1 MKKQQL
7 VHLVCSVSLG
17 ITDIFTCVIINK
29 LTADVFTFTKRL
41 KKCKVLFSVWR
52 LFQPWSVRR
61 VCAGTC
67 CPDLSTVNQHVLWLT
82 GRTGRVKAT
91 FTESLNTQR
100 PCITKTIKI
109 KKAKRQKGKKAG
121 TNNCC
126 GPRAGS
132 CTAELLIVIFVPN
145 STTVTQFGNSRH
157 RTISKTQIKTTMNKQ
172 TPKAK
177 EANNKQAQCNTK
189 KTAKRIKLNFW
200 DAKRNYGNKQ
210 RYRGQKET

>member
-1 MKKQQL
+1 MFLLLQKDWKNAKCCFL
-7 VHLVCSVSLG
+7 FDVSFSLG
-17 ITDIFTCVIINK
+17 LLDACVQGPAVLICPQ
-29 LTADVFTFTKRL
+29 LTNM
-41 KKCKVLFSVWR
+41 FSDSQEEQVESR
-52 LFQPWSVRR
+52 QHL
-61 VCAGTC
+61 
-67 CPDLSTVNQHVLWLT
+67 LSHWTHRDPASQ
-82 GRTGRVKAT
+82 KQ
-91 FTESLNTQR
+91 S
-100 PCITKTIKI
+100 KS
-109 KKAKRQKGKKAG
+109 KRQKGKKAG